1 MVKEQSS
8 MTMMNA
14 RLRGLSQLTAGHQRE
29 RTSPLNRLTSPRER
43 KHNRQ
48 SDVTPRRARKR
59 RSAPSDRDKLTPQ
72 QVSIHLLQNNTYSL
86 KRIKWCAQTMF
97 KFNVQA
103 NDTQYFKLT
112 SILRNNSQLT
122 NYIDTNLVTVDSY
135 CIKRWAENIVCTRK
149 ILGLLYHI
157 VYYSFYFEILY
168 SLSHFVFIYTH
179 SFDNTNY
186 LL

>member
-1 MVKEQSS
+1 MELVKEQSS

-72 QVSIHLLQNNTYSL
+72 QVSTHLLVVPSSEQNIL
-86 KRIKWCAQTMF
+86 IKTDQ
-97 KFNVQA
+97 
-103 NDTQYFKLT
+103 
-112 SILRNNSQLT
+112 ILIINN
-122 NYIDTNLVTVDSY
+122 
-135 CIKRWAENIVCTRK
+135 
-149 ILGLLYHI
+149 
-157 VYYSFYFEILY
+157 
-168 SLSHFVFIYTH
+168 
-179 SFDNTNY
+179 
-186 LL
+186 